1 MTFHPP
7 LNCITV
13 LLRSVIL
20 SNFYFKMLN
29 KRHVY
34 DTFQRKLDNDIFVLR
49 NEMCFYLTMLNIHA
63 NLQHTFLLLSE
74 KHIL

>member
-1 MTFHPP
+1 
-7 LNCITV
+7 
-13 LLRSVIL
+13 
-20 SNFYFKMLN
+20 MLN